1 LGSLAVKKEVVVCTL
16 KWPMYYKW
24 GLFLLRN
31 SFLFKKNNSLQPTGK
46 KQAWKGFG
54 FTTTVVMKRCPMDVV

>member
-1 LGSLAVKKEVVVCTL
+1 MGTIFIKKQ
-16 KWPMYYKW
+16 
-24 GLFLLRN
+24 F
-31 SFLFKKNNSLQPTGK
+31 SFKKNNSLQPTGK